1 MNGQEKSDPAIVAE
15 RPTNE
20 AERSASEPAEPRAGA
35 EGKTLRQSAFRTQGR
50 VDASQALERIRQAAT
65 LRRQSPEV
73 GAVCGNPA
81 RTVLC
86 GGRSAM
92 SVLPRFFLPPGFGF
106 PSSEFGFSFR
116 WLWKSFNASSTLD
129 TATRRRRQLRKRAGN
144 AVNLGLYH
152 SMLGSTRSG
161 GRWPSTKVRMLMM
174 TFSPMSARPWC
185 VAPKRLGFWE
195 SISEIFVAGNQKVW

>member
-92 SVLPRFFLPPGFGF
+92 SVPTAIFLPFSRISF
-106 PSSEFGFSFR
+106 P
-116 WLWKSFNASSTLD
+116 
-129 TATRRRRQLRKRAGN
+129 
-144 AVNLGLYH
+144 LGLEILPK
-152 SMLGSTRSG
+152 S
-161 GRWPSTKVRMLMM
+161 WK
-174 TFSPMSARPWC
+174 TFPP
-185 VAPKRLGFWE
+185 
-195 SISEIFVAGNQKVW
+195 

>member
-92 SVLPRFFLPPGFGF
+92 SVPTAIFLPFSRISF
-106 PSSEFGFSFR
+106 P
-116 WLWKSFNASSTLD
+116 
-129 TATRRRRQLRKRAGN
+129 RAWIFLPQ
-144 AVNLGLYH
+144 VLQIL
-152 SMLGSTRSG
+152 
-161 GRWPSTKVRMLMM
+161 PS
-174 TFSPMSARPWC
+174 
-185 VAPKRLGFWE
+185 RLGPARVRRTPR
-195 SISEIFVAGNQKVW
+195 SMRYPRRCPNR

>member
-35 EGKTLRQSAFRTQGR
+35 EGNANQQSAFRTQR
-50 VDASQALERIRQAAT
+50 RADASQALERIRQAAT

-92 SVLPRFFLPPGFGF
+92 SVPTAIFLPLAWIPF
-106 PSSEFGFSFR
+106 P
-116 WLWKSFNASSTLD
+116 
-129 TATRRRRQLRKRAGN
+129 RALVFLPL
-144 AVNLGLYH
+144 ALEKF
-152 SMLGSTRSG
+152 
-161 GRWPSTKVRMLMM
+161 P
-174 TFSPMSARPWC
+174 PPWI
-185 VAPKRLGFWE
+185 E
-195 SISEIFVAGNQKVW
+195 HI

>member
-15 RPTNE
+15 RPTNRAGRP
-20 AERSASEPAEPRAGA
+20 AEEPAEPRAGA
-35 EGKTLRQSAFRTQGR
+35 EGNANQQSAFRTQGR

-92 SVLPRFFLPPGFGF
+92 SVP
-106 PSSEFGFSFR
+106 
-116 WLWKSFNASSTLD
+116 
-129 TATRRRRQLRKRAGN
+129 TAIL
-144 AVNLGLYH
+144 
-152 SMLGSTRSG
+152 
-161 GRWPSTKVRMLMM
+161 
-174 TFSPMSARPWC
+174 
-185 VAPKRLGFWE
+185 LGF
-195 SISEIFVAGNQKVW
+195 IRRYCT

>member
-73 GAVCGNPA
+73 GAVCGNRA

-92 SVLPRFFLPPGFGF
+92 SVPTAFY
-106 PSSEFGFSFR
+106 SSESGLFNGLRRIQIKRIWLPSQTLREMSQAVSTFLLGPPLARRGFDPANGKTYSTAFR
-116 WLWKSFNASSTLD
+116 FLQTNA
-129 TATRRRRQLRKRAGN
+129 R
-144 AVNLGLYH
+144 VH
-152 SMLGSTRSG
+152 GSHPG
-161 GRWPSTKVRMLMM
+161 
-174 TFSPMSARPWC
+174 SADS
-185 VAPKRLGFWE
+185 V
-195 SISEIFVAGNQKVW
+195 

>member
-92 SVLPRFFLPPGFGF
+92 SVPTAIFPSAGLDFPSPRLGFSFLKAWIFLPP
-106 PSSEFGFSFR
+106 
-116 WLWKSFNASSTLD
+116 
-129 TATRRRRQLRKRAGN
+129 LRVEGE
-144 AVNLGLYH
+144 L
-152 SMLGSTRSG
+152 SGSTELHKHREFDLCEY
-161 GRWPSTKVRMLMM
+161 RTPER
-174 TFSPMSARPWC
+174 
-185 VAPKRLGFWE
+185 
-195 SISEIFVAGNQKVW
+195 

>member
-92 SVLPRFFLPPGFGF
+92 SVPTAIWPNLRQCPGFSALPRNQPENPVD
-106 PSSEFGFSFR
+106 PRSELQLLR
-116 WLWKSFNASSTLD
+116 VA
-129 TATRRRRQLRKRAGN
+129 AT
-144 AVNLGLYH
+144 
-152 SMLGSTRSG
+152 
-161 GRWPSTKVRMLMM
+161 P
-174 TFSPMSARPWC
+174 
-185 VAPKRLGFWE
+185 
-195 SISEIFVAGNQKVW
+195 

>member
-92 SVLPRFFLPPGFGF
+92 SVPTAINPWKGLDNAWIFLGINFDFLVRIEPFQGLARTPSRPLQLIARLLSIQSPPAF
-106 PSSEFGFSFR
+106 
-116 WLWKSFNASSTLD
+116 LLD
-129 TATRRRRQLRKRAGN
+129 GGGGEDGWARGCGKEVR
-144 AVNLGLYH
+144 
-152 SMLGSTRSG
+152 GSVER
-161 GRWPSTKVRMLMM
+161 
-174 TFSPMSARPWC
+174 
-185 VAPKRLGFWE
+185 
-195 SISEIFVAGNQKVW
+195 

>member
-92 SVLPRFFLPPGFGF
+92 SVP
-106 PSSEFGFSFR
+106 
-116 WLWKSFNASSTLD
+116 
-129 TATRRRRQLRKRAGN
+129 TAIL
-144 AVNLGLYH
+144 
-152 SMLGSTRSG
+152 
-161 GRWPSTKVRMLMM
+161 
-174 TFSPMSARPWC
+174 
-185 VAPKRLGFWE
+185 LGFIRPNRDF
-195 SISEIFVAGNQKVW
+195 SMGYSGKKIKKFAPFSSAPGSRK

>member
-92 SVLPRFFLPPGFGF
+92 SVPTAIDGFTGWPRTGTGQSWPLG
-106 PSSEFGFSFR
+106 R
-116 WLWKSFNASSTLD
+116 LWRGD
-129 TATRRRRQLRKRAGN
+129 RG
-144 AVNLGLYH
+144 
-152 SMLGSTRSG
+152 
-161 GRWPSTKVRMLMM
+161 
-174 TFSPMSARPWC
+174 
-185 VAPKRLGFWE
+185 
-195 SISEIFVAGNQKVW
+195 

>member
-92 SVLPRFFLPPGFGF
+92 SVPTAIFPSPGLDFPSPRLGFSCPKAWILLPRFAQK
-106 PSSEFGFSFR
+106 E
-116 WLWKSFNASSTLD
+116 KSAAGIAETRLISAISV
-129 TATRRRRQLRKRAGN
+129 AT
-144 AVNLGLYH
+144 
-152 SMLGSTRSG
+152 
-161 GRWPSTKVRMLMM
+161 
-174 TFSPMSARPWC
+174 
-185 VAPKRLGFWE
+185 
-195 SISEIFVAGNQKVW
+195 

>member
-92 SVLPRFFLPPGFGF
+92 SVPTAIFQIHRKEISVGSPRRQFTPVKRWTLLPP
-106 PSSEFGFSFR
+106 
-116 WLWKSFNASSTLD
+116 
-129 TATRRRRQLRKRAGN
+129 AGT
-144 AVNLGLYH
+144 V
-152 SMLGSTRSG
+152 
-161 GRWPSTKVRMLMM
+161 
-174 TFSPMSARPWC
+174 
-185 VAPKRLGFWE
+185 
-195 SISEIFVAGNQKVW
+195 

>member
-1 MNGQEKSDPAIVAE
+1 RRNEIQISLPSMNLAFSMVYLRLCPGGPAKPARRQFAAARTNSEQKAHPFVKKMSIFEKS
-15 RPTNE
+15 RPRGCCRP

-92 SVLPRFFLPPGFGF
+92 SVPTAFYSTESGLFNGLQRKKNKKIWLPSQTLREMSQAVSTFLLGPPLARRGF
-106 PSSEFGFSFR
+106 
-116 WLWKSFNASSTLD
+116 
-129 TATRRRRQLRKRAGN
+129 
-144 AVNLGLYH
+144 
-152 SMLGSTRSG
+152 
-161 GRWPSTKVRMLMM
+161 
-174 TFSPMSARPWC
+174 
-185 VAPKRLGFWE
+185 
-195 SISEIFVAGNQKVW
+195 

>member
-92 SVLPRFFLPPGFGF
+92 SVPTAISWPHRRSFFLWVIIFGAFYAGFLAQLPF
-106 PSSEFGFSFR
+106 FR
-116 WLWKSFNASSTLD
+116 GDF
-129 TATRRRRQLRKRAGN
+129 
-144 AVNLGLYH
+144 
-152 SMLGSTRSG
+152 
-161 GRWPSTKVRMLMM
+161 
-174 TFSPMSARPWC
+174 
-185 VAPKRLGFWE
+185 
-195 SISEIFVAGNQKVW
+195 

>member
-92 SVLPRFFLPPGFGF
+92 SVPTAIF
-106 PSSEFGFSFR
+106 PSAGLDFPSNGFENPSADIRRYLAASQPTPSPPPFGR
-116 WLWKSFNASSTLD
+116 ASAKTAST
-129 TATRRRRQLRKRAGN
+129 AA
-144 AVNLGLYH
+144 
-152 SMLGSTRSG
+152 
-161 GRWPSTKVRMLMM
+161 
-174 TFSPMSARPWC
+174 
-185 VAPKRLGFWE
+185 
-195 SISEIFVAGNQKVW
+195 

>member
-92 SVLPRFFLPPGFGF
+92 SVPTAIFASHGLGFPSQKAWIFLPPAWNFLPPAWNF
-106 PSSEFGFSFR
+106 LPQD
-116 WLWKSFNASSTLD
+116 L
-129 TATRRRRQLRKRAGN
+129 GN
-144 AVNLGLYH
+144 
-152 SMLGSTRSG
+152 
-161 GRWPSTKVRMLMM
+161 
-174 TFSPMSARPWC
+174 
-185 VAPKRLGFWE
+185 
-195 SISEIFVAGNQKVW
+195 

>member
-92 SVLPRFFLPPGFGF
+92 SVPTAIF
-106 PSSEFGFSFR
+106 PSPKLGFSF
-116 WLWKSFNASSTLD
+116 L
-129 TATRRRRQLRKRAGN
+129 TAWIFLPY
-144 AVNLGLYH
+144 L
-152 SMLGSTRSG
+152 
-161 GRWPSTKVRMLMM
+161 
-174 TFSPMSARPWC
+174 
-185 VAPKRLGFWE
+185 RLGFSFPLRVE
-195 SISEIFVAGNQKVW
+195 GELSGKTELDEQ

>member
-92 SVLPRFFLPPGFGF
+92 SVP
-106 PSSEFGFSFR
+106 
-116 WLWKSFNASSTLD
+116 
-129 TATRRRRQLRKRAGN
+129 TAIL
-144 AVNLGLYH
+144 
-152 SMLGSTRSG
+152 
-161 GRWPSTKVRMLMM
+161 
-174 TFSPMSARPWC
+174 
-185 VAPKRLGFWE
+185 LGFIRPNRDFSMSYGE
-195 SISEIFVAGNQKVW
+195 SK